1 MGKAEH
7 CVLLKIIK
15 IIVLVI
21 LDIKLSKNNN
31 IMKNLFKKES
41 WVVLFMIVI

>member
-1 MGKAEH
+1 MDH

-31 IMKNLFKKES
+31 IMKSLCKKKS
-41 WVVLFMIVI
+41 WAILFMIVM